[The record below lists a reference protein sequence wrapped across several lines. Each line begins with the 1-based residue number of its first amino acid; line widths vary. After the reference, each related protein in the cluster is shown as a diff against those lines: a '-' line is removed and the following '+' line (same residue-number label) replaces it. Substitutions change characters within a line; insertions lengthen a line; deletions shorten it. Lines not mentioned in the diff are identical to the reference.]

1 MKSNIKKSLAIALL
15 SLLTS
20 QAYAQVQTLT
30 DVRGREVKVDV
41 PAKRVVLGFY
51 FPDYIAAAGAV
62 SYTHLRAH

>member
-51 FPDYIAAAGAV
+51 FPDYIAAAGV
-62 SYTHLRAH
+62 DNFKNVV